1 MGDLPPTLASVPNL
15 KKLHLA
21 RNLLS
26 GQIPS
31 SYYQM
36 QNLHEFYIDGNNIG
50 GSLSQVDEPLYLGI
64 REFVINN
71 NTFEGRFPVEQFES
85 TEILSKFIAP

>member
-36 QNLHEFYIDGNNIG
+36 QNLHELYIDGKNIG

-64 REFVINN
+64 
-71 NTFEGRFPVEQFES
+71 
-85 TEILSKFIAP
+85 